1 MQNSLSTFLVL
12 CFLLTITPGADTAL
26 VLRSSMGGGRKLFV
40 ATICGICVG
49 LLFHATMSSLGLSA
63 VLQKSAK
70 MYSIIKILGA
80 GYLIYLGIRGLYEAW
95 RMGQR
100 TQNVSKSPGL
110 DRQGLTSSLTEFRN
124 GLLTNVLNPKVAVFY
139 LTFLPQ
145 FVDIQKNV
153 FLQSVGL
160 SLIHI
165 AMSFIWL
172 YLIGQF
178 VTYFKDQLAKLAV
191 RRSVET
197 ATGLALLAFGIRLA
211 SSASTS

>member
-1 MQNSLSTFLVL
+1 MQNTLSTFLVL

-26 VLRSSMGGGRKLFV
+26 VLKSSMGGGRKLFI

-100 TQNVSKSPGL
+100 TQNVSKSTGL
-110 DRQGLTSSLTEFRN
+110 DRQVLISPLTEFRN

-211 SSASTS
+211 ASTS

>member
-1 MQNSLSTFLVL
+1 MQNTLSTFLVL

-26 VLRSSMGGGRKLFV
+26 VLKSSMGGGRKLYI

-100 TQNVSKSPGL
+100 TQNVSKSTGL
-110 DRQGLTSSLTEFRN
+110 DRQVLISPLTEFRN

-211 SSASTS
+211 ASTS